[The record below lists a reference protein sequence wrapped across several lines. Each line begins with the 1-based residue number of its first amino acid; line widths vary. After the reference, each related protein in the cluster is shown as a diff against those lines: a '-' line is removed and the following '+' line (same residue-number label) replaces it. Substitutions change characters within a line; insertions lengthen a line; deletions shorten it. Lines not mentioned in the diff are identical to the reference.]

1 MVSIPRQ
8 KKVYLIYLTD
18 TENRVSYH
26 QATGL
31 PTKYETSG
39 DDCTE
44 FFHLISYVLA
54 PGSFVSFNLFTKS
67 VNTPLNTKGLNL

>member
-18 TENRVSYH
+18 TENKVSYH

-31 PTKYETSG
+31 PTKYEETTVRNLFS
-39 DDCTE
+39 
-44 FFHLISYVLA
+44 LISYVLA
-54 PGSFVSFNLFTKS
+54 AEQLCKF
-67 VNTPLNTKGLNL
+67 

>member
-18 TENRVSYH
+18 TENKVSYL

-31 PTKYETSG
+31 PTKQDTSETTVGNLFS
-39 DDCTE
+39 
-44 FFHLISYVLA
+44 LISYVLA
-54 PGSFVSFNLFTKS
+54 SDSFVSFNLFTKS
-67 VNTPLNTKGLNL
+67 VNTPFKTKGLNL